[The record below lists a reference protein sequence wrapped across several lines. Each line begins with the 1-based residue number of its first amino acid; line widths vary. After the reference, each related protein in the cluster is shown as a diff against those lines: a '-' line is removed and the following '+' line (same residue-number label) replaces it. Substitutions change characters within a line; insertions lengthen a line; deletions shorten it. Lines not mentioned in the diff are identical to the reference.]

1 MIFTFFFSF
10 LQLLTVHEG
19 RIFSGNGFVFFLQIL
34 SFSSN
39 LLISTVVVVHL
50 LSHVWLF
57 ATPWTAASQDSLS
70 FIISWS
76 LLRFMS
82 IESVMPSN
90 HVILCHCLLLLPSVF
105 LSIVVF
111 SHELAHGIRWPK
123 YWSFNFNSSPSSE
136 YSELI
141 SFRIINWFDLLTVQE
156 TLKSLLYFYCIECQI
171 ETLHV
176 IILAW
181 DVGCVGG
188 KASAHSRFR
197 DSPCTRG

>member
-1 MIFTFFFSF
+1 
-10 LQLLTVHEG
+10 
-19 RIFSGNGFVFFLQIL
+19 
-34 SFSSN
+34 
-39 LLISTVVVVHL
+39 
-50 LSHVWLF
+50 
-57 ATPWTAASQDSLS
+57 
-70 FIISWS
+70 
-76 LLRFMS
+76 MS

-181 DVGCVGG
+181 DMGCVGG
-188 KASAHSRFR
+188 NSFQVQGLTMHKRI
-197 DSPCTRG
+197 DSPCIHTSIIAYGMDTGK